1 MNKCYILVGVPG
13 SGKTTWV
20 GNQSFNYDHTV
31 YTSSDLFV
39 ERHAKQV
46 GKTYTE
52 VFKDYMPTAITEM
65 LDLAMYA
72 FENRYDL
79 IWDQT
84 STSVATRAK
93 KLRLIPEG
101 YEKIA
106 VVFETPDPETHRQR
120 LDRPGKEVP
129 EEVVQDMIARFE
141 MPTVEEGFDKIVVVK
156 AKQ

>member
-20 GNQSFNYDHTV
+20 GHQSFNYDYTV
-31 YTSSDLFV
+31 YVSTDMYV
-39 ERHAKQV
+39 EKYAAAV

-52 VFKDYMPTAITEM
+52 VFKDYMPLAINDM
-65 LDLAMYA
+65 MDSVLDA
-72 FENRYDL
+72 FENRYDV

-93 KLRLIPEG
+93 KLRLVPKG

-106 VVFETPDPETHRQR
+106 VVFETPNPETHRRR
-120 LDRPGKEVP
+120 LDRPGKEIP
-129 EEVVQDMIARFE
+129 NEIVQDMIARFE
-141 MPTVEEGFDKIVVVK
+141 MPTVEEGFDKVVVVK
-156 AKQ
+156 AKV